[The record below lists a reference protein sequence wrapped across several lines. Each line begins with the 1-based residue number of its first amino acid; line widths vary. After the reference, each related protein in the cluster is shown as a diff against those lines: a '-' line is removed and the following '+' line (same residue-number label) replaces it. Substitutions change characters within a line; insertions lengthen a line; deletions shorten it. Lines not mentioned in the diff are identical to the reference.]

1 MIKQLKGLG
10 TALATPFNK
19 DLEIDYKSLKKLIEY
34 TLDGGVN
41 FLVIL
46 GTTGENAT
54 LSWKEKLKL
63 LEFVLKTTEKNKPI
77 LFGLG
82 GNNTYDLIKKGK
94 QLKHFNIDGIL
105 SVCPYYS
112 KPTQLGIIRHFNML
126 ADSLPFPIILYNV
139 PSRTGTNMTV
149 STTLALSKHENII
162 GIKEAS
168 EDIEQCINIIKKR
181 EEDFLVFTGND
192 SDALKLIQEGADG
205 SISVASNL
213 VPNSFATMVNYAL
226 SQNIANATKINKQL
240 KTCYHLLFKEGNP
253 SSVKAG
259 LSVKGI
265 CKKYVRP
272 PLYDSS
278 NDLMDE
284 WQKFFKDQE
293 SIK

>member
-10 TALATPFNK
+10 TALATPFSK

-54 LSWKEKLKL
+54 LSWKEQLKL
-63 LEFVLKTTEKNKPI
+63 LEFVLKITEKNKPI

-82 GNNTYDLIKKGK
+82 GNNTYGLIKKGK
-94 QLKHFNIDGIL
+94 QLKNFNIDGIL

-205 SISVASNL
+205 SISVASNI

-278 NDLMDE
+278 NDLIDE

-293 SIK
+293 SMK

>member
-63 LEFVLKTTEKNKPI
+63 LEFVLKITEKNKPI

-82 GNNTYDLIKKGK
+82 GNNTYELIKKGK

-168 EDIEQCINIIKKR
+168 EDIEQCISIIKKR

-226 SQNIANATKINKQL
+226 SKNIANATKINKQL
-240 KTCYHLLFKEGNP
+240 KTCYHLLFREGSP

>member
-63 LEFVLKTTEKNKPI
+63 LEFVLKITEKHKPI